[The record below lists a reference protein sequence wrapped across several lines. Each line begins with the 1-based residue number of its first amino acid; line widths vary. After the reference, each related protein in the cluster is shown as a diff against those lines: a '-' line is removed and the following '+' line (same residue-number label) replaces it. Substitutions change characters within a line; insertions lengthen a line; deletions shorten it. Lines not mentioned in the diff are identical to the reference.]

1 MRLRA
6 EMWVMSYVRRV
17 GATGAGVYIVQ
28 RGDFDAGAIFIR
40 LNLLNGT
47 SRLFGPAPAGLD
59 EASSDRRWSER
70 LDGEP
75 RDDREVDAVLMRER
89 EFDPDIWI
97 VEVEDRSG
105 RHFLEDWLA

>member
-1 MRLRA
+1 MRLKA
-6 EMWVMSYVRRV
+6 EIWVMSYVRRV

-28 RGDFDAGAIFIR
+28 RGDCDAGAIFIR

-59 EASSDRRWSER
+59 GAGGDRQWCER
-70 LDGEP
+70 LDGQTLG
-75 RDDREVDAVLMRER
+75 DREVDAVLAREQ

-97 VEVEDRSG
+97 VEVEDRDG
-105 RHFLEDWLA
+105 RHFLDDWLV